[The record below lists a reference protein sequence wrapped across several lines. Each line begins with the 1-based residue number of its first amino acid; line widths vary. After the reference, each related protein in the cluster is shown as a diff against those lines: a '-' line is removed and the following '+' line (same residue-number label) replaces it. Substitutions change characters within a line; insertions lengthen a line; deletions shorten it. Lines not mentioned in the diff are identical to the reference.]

1 MRGAPQ
7 RHDERGRVMF
17 FSPWYFL
24 LLLVVPVVGWRLWSS
39 SRTIAVPFSSTHF
52 AMGLQRTWRQ
62 RLAWVPAALTLAA
75 IALMVVALARPRE
88 GREQTVVDSEGIA
101 IEMVVDLS
109 GSMRAMDFQIDG
121 KHVDRLTAIKN
132 VAGRF
137 VQGDDASAK
146 GKKDKLAGRTTDL
159 IGLITFARFADA
171 ILPPTLDH
179 SFVMDQLNHQQIVT
193 RRNDDGTAI
202 GDAMSLAV
210 EKLNRLDSKKQ
221 DKVKSKV
228 MILLTDGENNA
239 GDFDPLQAADLAKT
253 MGIKIYTIGV
263 GTRGQAPIPVEDA
276 FGRQMIQWADV
287 DIDEGTLQKIAAATS
302 GKYFRATDT
311 ESLDAIYREIDK
323 LEKTKVESRQ
333 FVDYRELAIQS
344 IHAGGWNCPPLVLVA
359 LGLLCT
365 RAVLTNTLFREF
377 A

>member
-1 MRGAPQ
+1 
-7 RHDERGRVMF
+7 MF
-17 FSPWYFL
+17 SSPWYLL

-52 AMGLQRTWRQ
+52 AMGLHRTWRQ

-75 IALMVVALARPRE
+75 IALTVVALARPRE

-109 GSMRAMDFQIDG
+109 GSMRAMDFQING

-137 VQGDDASAK
+137 VQGDDTTSK
-146 GKKDKLAGRTTDL
+146 QKKDKLAGRTSDL

-253 MGIKIYTIGV
+253 MGIKIYAIGV
-263 GTRGQAPIPVEDA
+263 GTRGAAPVPVQDP
-276 FGRQMIQWADV
+276 FTGREVIQWADV
-287 DIDEGTLQKIAAATS
+287 DIDEGTLQKIASATG

-344 IHAGGWNCPPLVLVA
+344 IHAGGWNCPPLVLIA
-359 LGLLCT
+359 LGLFCT
-365 RAVLTNTLFREF
+365 RGVLTNTLFRDF

>member
-1 MRGAPQ
+1 
-7 RHDERGRVMF
+7 MF

-24 LLLVVPVVGWRLWSS
+24 LLLVVPIVAWRLWSS
-39 SRTIAVPFSSTHF
+39 SRTIAVPFSSTYF
-52 AMGLQRTWRQ
+52 ALGLQRTWRQ
-62 RLAWVPAALTLAA
+62 RMAWVPAALTIAA
-75 IALMVVALARPRE
+75 IILVVVALARPRE

-132 VAGRF
+132 VAARF
-137 VQGDDASAK
+137 VQGDDDASSK
-146 GKKDKLAGRTTDL
+146 QKKEKLAGRTTDL

-263 GTRGQAPIPVEDA
+263 GTRGQAPIPVEDG

-287 DIDEGTLQKIAAATS
+287 DIDEGTLQKIAAATG

-311 ESLDAIYREIDK
+311 ESLDAIYREINK

-344 IHAGGWNCPPLVLVA
+344 IRAGGWNCPPLVLVA

-365 RAVLTNTLFREF
+365 RVVLTNTVFREF